1 MEFKFFKR
9 ISCALMTVV
18 PDLLSLMPL
27 FVLGYILFSA
37 ISFTFII
44 IIFNSHTEQHFCLEI
59 ELTPRST
66 ENLKPKQKNSLLV

>member
-27 FVLGYILFSA
+27 FVLGYTLFSA
-37 ISFTFII
+37 ISIT
-44 IIFNSHTEQHFCLEI
+44 FNSLFQGFCLI
-59 ELTPRST
+59 VGDFFTNIRKW
-66 ENLKPKQKNSLLV
+66 LK